1 MNLIYDTT
9 HEIPDK
15 LGFIK
20 IKNFCSAKDG
30 IKNNRRQAIDWEK
43 IFAKDTSD
51 KGTLSEKHKEL
62 LKFNNKTNNRGVPC
76 WSRVGTP
83 GFHCCGLKKGL
94 ILGWVT

>member
-43 IFAKDTSD
+43 ILEKIQLMRGYHLKPTKTS
-51 KGTLSEKHKEL
+51 
-62 LKFNNKTNNRGVPC
+62 KT
-76 WSRVGTP
+76 
-83 GFHCCGLKKGL
+83 
-94 ILGWVT
+94 